1 MLRRISLIF
10 VAALAAVSLAL
21 ALTVNWAYSEIFNT
35 SKFVQTSDTIFQ
47 NSSVQEEVAIT
58 LVDSLTGDIQLPP
71 VLLSPLNKL
80 ATQVVASD
88 EFQEFWS
95 QAIRAVHQPLVAQL
109 RSDTPIDKVSA
120 SKVDLTEMVNVVL
133 TDLRAQFPKLASLLP
148 AEAPLTQF
156 ELLSGENLESARS
169 IVRLAT
175 ILRWSLI
182 ALALLL
188 LSVLTILK
196 RKSVRPTRVPAI
208 SLSVGA
214 FMALITAM
222 ALPVTMQALVDSQY
236 SNTARTVGSLIS
248 TSLRNQ
254 SLLLLII
261 GVSVVSATALQQVRA
276 RLMQLRSR

>member
-222 ALPVTMQALVDSQY
+222 ALPVTMQALMDSQY

>member
-35 SKFVQTSDTIFQ
+35 SKFVQTPDTIFQ

-120 SKVDLTEMVNVVL
+120 SKVDLTEMVDVVL